1 MTTSWNL
8 QQQTLILSQSW
19 RPDSHPGWRQGRAHC
34 RREAPGEETSCPS
47 QHLGSWLPLPSVH
60 LGGPFSAGLFPVGA
74 PSQPVASG
82 LLCPSRPQF
91 PLSGPV
97 SGEPGAGALPST
109 WEPVQS
115 LHGPF
120 LPQWTGCRGRVL
132 SVPRGGR
139 LRWEGTARP
148 LPGLRAG
155 LGPWSLV
162 GPLGDSTSSLLSRA
176 SAVGL
181 LAVGPGACAHQP
193 CWVLEAVGQSSVL
206 RGGLG
211 ALAPHFSPL

>member
-1 MTTSWNL
+1 MLITSRGPISKYSHTGQRGFQHRNGGGAQFRGQRAAGQMTTSWNL
-8 QQQTLILSQSW
+8 QQQILIFSQSW
-19 RPDSHPGWRQGRAHC
+19 RPDSHPWWRQGRAHC
-34 RREAPGEETSCPS
+34 RGEAPGEETSCPS
-47 QHLGSWLPLPSVH
+47 QHLGSWPPHPSVH
-60 LGGPFSAGLFPVGA
+60 LGGPFSAGLCPVGA
-74 PSQPVASG
+74 LSRPVASG

-120 LPQWTGCRGRVL
+120 LPRWTGCRRRVL
-132 SVPRGGR
+132 IVTRG
-139 LRWEGTARP
+139 ARP

-162 GPLGDSTSSLLSRA
+162 GPLGDSTSSLLS
-176 SAVGL
+176 
-181 LAVGPGACAHQP
+181 
-193 CWVLEAVGQSSVL
+193 
-206 RGGLG
+206 
-211 ALAPHFSPL
+211 